1 MKKGLLVSISALMAL
16 SLGACSNTNE
26 QQPEEPKT
34 GYTAGTYTAS
44 ARGMKG
50 DVTVEVTFT
59 DAEITKVDI
68 KDQHETLGVGYGLD
82 MTPVEVLPTKIVE
95 TQSLNVDTIT
105 GATITSNAILNAV
118 GDAVTQAGGNVDTLK
133 AVEVEKEA
141 AKDETLEADVVI
153 IGAGAAGMSA
163 ALEASNA
170 GAKVIIL
177 EKQGIP
183 GGATTL
189 SGGKLLA
196 AGTEFQEAAG
206 FEGDTP
212 EALYDYLKGVG
223 GDLIDDEK
231 LHEFT
236 DNALED
242 FNWLMDNGV
251 VVKDVE
257 PIHSSITPWRVHNT
271 LEKAGMTNGNGGLI
285 TVPLV
290 NAVSKTT
297 TEIKYNVSANE
308 LLTNENGEVVGV
320 VGVKPDGS
328 KVTVNAKSVIIATG
342 GYAQNKEMISRYPSA
357 EGYVTSVPRGNVGDG
372 LTMGEAVGA
381 QIFDAP
387 STQIVFTSFT
397 SGVGINE
404 ESGLIV
410 NDKGSRVVDEFTYQY
425 HVAEAL
431 VNSGSK
437 VGWYIAS
444 ANDQA
449 PTVQYA
455 MSLDSTLKAE
465 TAEELAALMG
475 VDPETFAASV
485 ARYNELCAAGND
497 EDFGKPADKMV
508 ALEGTLYAIEMKPAV
523 TVTYGGLVTD
533 LDAQVL
539 DAENNP
545 IKGLYAAGE
554 VAFTGLFGT
563 EYPCCGMAIGS
574 AVRFGRIAGINAA
587 K

>member
-82 MTPVEVLPTKIVE
+82 MTPVEVLPGKIVE
-95 TQSLNVDTIT
+95 TQSLNVDTVT

-342 GYAQNKEMISRYPSA
+342 GYAQNKEMISRYASA

-410 NDKGSRVVDEFTYQY
+410 NDKGSRVVDEYTYQY

-437 VGWYIAS
+437 IGWYIAS
-444 ANDQA
+444 ANNQA

-485 ARYNELCAAGND
+485 TRYNELCAAGND

>member
-34 GYTAGTYTAS
+34 GYTAGTYTAT

-68 KDQHETLGVGYGLD
+68 KDQHETFGVGYGLD
-82 MTPVEVLPTKIVE
+82 MTPVEVLPSKIVE
-95 TQSLNVDTIT
+95 TQSLNVDTVT

-141 AKDETLEADVVI
+141 AKDETFDADVVI

-196 AGTEFQEAAG
+196 AGTEFQVAAG

-212 EALYDYLKGVG
+212 EALFDYLKGVG

-231 LHEFT
+231 LREFT
-236 DNALED
+236 DHALED
-242 FNWLMDNGV
+242 LNWLNDKGV

-257 PIHSSITPWRVHNT
+257 PIHSSITPWRVLNT

-290 NAVSKTT
+290 KSLAETDVN
-297 TEIKYNVSANE
+297 IQYNVSANE
-308 LLTNENGEVVGV
+308 LLTNENNEVVGV

-372 LTMGEAVGA
+372 LTMGKAVGA

>member
-16 SLGACSNTNE
+16 SLGACSNSNE

-59 DAEITKVDI
+59 DTEITKVDI
-68 KDQHETLGVGYGLD
+68 KDQHETFGVGYGLD
-82 MTPVEVLPTKIVE
+82 MTPVEVLPSKIVE

-118 GDAVTQAGGNVDTLK
+118 SDAVTQAGCNVDTLK

-141 AKDETLEADVVI
+141 AKDETLDADVVI

-196 AGTEFQEAAG
+196 AGTEYQVAAG

-212 EALYDYLKGVG
+212 EALFDYLKGIG
-223 GDLIDDEK
+223 GDWIDDEK
-231 LHEFT
+231 LREFT
-236 DNALED
+236 DHALED
-242 FNWLMDNGV
+242 LSWLNDKGV

-257 PIHSSITPWRVHNT
+257 PIHSSITPWRVLNT

-290 NAVSKTT
+290 KSLAETDVN
-297 TEIKYNVSANE
+297 IQYNVSANE
-308 LLTNENGEVVGV
+308 LLTNENNEVVGV

-357 EGYVTSVPRGNVGDG
+357 EGCVTSVPRGNVGDG

-410 NDKGSRVVDEFTYQY
+410 NDKGNRVVDEFTYQY

-437 VGWYIAS
+437 IGWYIAS

-485 ARYNELCAAGND
+485 ARYNELCTAGND

-508 ALEGTLYAIEMKPAV
+508 ALEGTLYAIEMRPAV

>member
-82 MTPVEVLPTKIVE
+82 MTPVEVLPGKIVE
-95 TQSLNVDTIT
+95 TQSLNVDTVT

-196 AGTEFQEAAG
+196 AGTEFQEVAG

-342 GYAQNKEMISRYPSA
+342 GYAQNKEMISRYASA

-410 NDKGSRVVDEFTYQY
+410 NDKGSRVVDEYTYQY

-437 VGWYIAS
+437 IGWYIAS

-508 ALEGTLYAIEMKPAV
+508 ALEGTLYAIEMKPCV

>member
-82 MTPVEVLPTKIVE
+82 MTPVEVLPGKIVE
-95 TQSLNVDTIT
+95 TQSLNVDTVT

>member
-410 NDKGSRVVDEFTYQY
+410 NDKGSRVVDEYTYQY

-437 VGWYIAS
+437 IGWYIAS

>member
-68 KDQHETLGVGYGLD
+68 KDQHETFGVGYGLD
-82 MTPVEVLPTKIVE
+82 LTPVEVLPTKIVE

-410 NDKGSRVVDEFTYQY
+410 NDKGSRVVDEYTYQY

-437 VGWYIAS
+437 IGWYIAS

>member
-1 MKKGLLVSISALMAL
+1 MKKGILVGISALMAL
-16 SLGACSNTNE
+16 SLGACSTPAE
-26 QQPEEPKT
+26 KPEEVKA
-34 GYTAGTYTAS
+34 GYTAGTFTGTS
-44 ARGMKG
+44 RGMKG
-50 DVTVEVTFT
+50 DMNVDVTFSDSAIT
-59 DAEITKVDI
+59 KIEITTTND
-68 KDQHETLGVGYGLD
+68 TYGVGYGLD
-82 MTPVEVLPTKIVE
+82 MTPYETLPGKIIE
-95 TQSLNVDTIT
+95 TQSLNIDAIT
-105 GATITSNAILNAV
+105 GATITSNAILSAV
-118 GDAVTQAGGNVDTLK
+118 GDAVKQAGGDVDALK
-133 AVEVEKEA
+133 AAEVEKAA
-141 AKDETLEADVVI
+141 AKDETLDADVVI
-153 IGAGAAGMSA
+153 VGAGAAGMSA

-236 DNALED
+236 DNALGD
-242 FNWLMDNGV
+242 FNWLIDNGV

-285 TVPLV
+285 TVPLAK
-290 NAVSKTT
+290 AVQATT
-297 TEIKYNVSANE
+297 AEIKYNVSANE
-308 LLTNENGEVVGV
+308 LLTNENGDVVGV

-372 LTMGEAVGA
+372 LTMSEAVGA
-381 QIFDAP
+381 QIFNAP

-410 NDKGSRVVDEFTYQY
+410 NDKGERVVDEFTYQY

-431 VNSGSK
+431 VNSDSK
-437 VGWYIAS
+437 IGWYIAS
-444 ANDQA
+444 ANDPA

-455 MSLDSTLKAE
+455 MTLDSTLKAE
-465 TAEELAALMG
+465 SAEELAALMG
-475 VDPETFAASV
+475 VDPTAFASAV

-497 EDFGKPADKMV
+497 EDFGKPADKMI

-533 LDAQVL
+533 LEAQVL
-539 DAENNP
+539 DTNNTP